1 MKIKYDK
8 KEVSTEDYKDVDS
21 KTFLVT
27 NEISEN
33 TRQNEISAVAVQEG
47 RRSYPCGQCNYKAT
61 HKHHIKQHKKSI
73 HEVEHYPIDQCSY
86 KAMTKSSLRRH
97 QLKKHNK

>member
-1 MKIKYDK
+1 M
-8 KEVSTEDYKDVDS
+8 
-21 KTFLVT
+21 T

-33 TRQNEISAVAVQEG
+33 TRQNEISVVAVQEG

-61 HKHHIKQHKKSI
+61 HKPHLKQHIKSI
-73 HEVEHYPIDQCSY
+73 HEGERYPCDQCSY
-86 KAMTKSSLRRH
+86 KATIKSSLRRH